1 LTIAD
6 PTDAIAYVR
15 AIRMIVGGYGAYS
28 REKRRETD
36 VAVREELARA
46 VNRIRRHLENVHDAA
61 LTSNSFTLVEACSRA
76 IEECD
81 ALRNEVSLAE
91 TGCDHPFFSVQKGA
105 TKKTIGTLIR
115 HDHAT
120 LKMVTKAVRS
130 SNQAEKLKGR
140 GAAELAVLESLNEVL
155 QRISS
160 CRGHFGE
167 RRAVL
172 RNLKVM

>member
-1 LTIAD
+1 MD
-6 PTDAIAYVR
+6 
-15 AIRMIVGGYGAYS
+15 
-28 REKRRETD
+28 
-36 VAVREELARA
+36 
-46 VNRIRRHLENVHDAA
+46 
-61 LTSNSFTLVEACSRA
+61 ACSRA